1 VQLPMAQEMGYLI
14 VGQRID
20 PDDWSLRDGKPIP
33 AKEIVDSVLRQ
44 ANKGNIILLHD
55 GGGDRTQTVAALPQ
69 IIDALRRAGIPVR
82 FCCGSARKNTRGMM
96 PALAPEER
104 FEARADGFIFTLFQ
118 WSRFFIGIIFI
129 LGIVLVSGRTVIIG
143 LLALIEKLLPGPCR
157 HAGPAGRA
165 LLS

>member
-1 VQLPMAQEMGYLI
+1 HVLDNEEEIVQLPVAQEMGYLI

-33 AKEIVDSVLRQ
+33 AKEIVASVLRQ

-69 IIDALRRAGIPVR
+69 IIDALRAQGYQFVSVADLLGKTRAE
-82 FCCGSARKNTRGMM
+82 MM

-104 FEARADGFIFTLFQ
+104 FDARADGFIFTLFK
-118 WSRFFIGIIFI
+118 WSRFFIAIIFI
-129 LGIVLVSGRTVIIG
+129 LGIVLVIGRMVIIG
-143 LLALIEKLLPGPCR
+143 LLSLIDYLL
-157 HAGPAGRA
+157 A
-165 LLS
+165 